1 MFVKSFCCALSGIR
15 AVTVA
20 VEVNISSGIGM
31 FLVGLPDNAVR
42 ESQERIRAA
51 FENSHYKMSGRKV
64 VVNLS
69 PADLRK
75 EGSAYDLSIAMA
87 ILGASGQ
94 IEAERL
100 DHYMILGE
108 LSLDG
113 SVLPIKGALPA
124 ALEARE
130 QGFDNLILP
139 RENAREAAVAE
150 GINVYGV
157 RSLRE
162 AVDVLQGTF
171 EISPTRIDLK
181 EEFESRQTQFDC
193 DFSEVKGQFQA
204 KRALEIAA
212 AGGHNVLMIGPP
224 GSGKTMLAR
233 RMPTIMPPMTLAESL
248 ETTKIHSVAGKLG
261 SQTGLLTTRPFRA
274 PHHLASQVSLI
285 GGGSTPQPGEI
296 SLAHNGILFLDEL
309 PEFGRNLLETLR
321 QPMENKSVLV
331 SRSRYAVEYPANF
344 MLIAAMNPCPCGY
357 YNHPTKACVCPPG
370 AVYKYLNRISGPLLD
385 RIDLQIEV
393 TPVSLEDLQTQQSP
407 ENSATIRRRVMA
419 ARKIQTQRLAGSG
432 IHTNAMMSSRQM
444 QEFCALDAASSR
456 LLREAMERL
465 ELSARAYD
473 RILKVARTIA
483 DLAGRPSIEPGHI
496 AEAIRYRSLDR
507 SNWGAH

>member
-1 MFVKSFCCALSGIR
+1 MFVKSFCSALSGIR
-15 AVTVA
+15 AVSVA
-20 VEVNISSGIGM
+20 VEVNITPGIGM
-31 FLVGLPDNAVR
+31 FLVGLPDSAVR

-51 FENSHYKMSGRKV
+51 FENSSYKMSGRKV
-64 VVNLS
+64 VVNLA

-75 EGSAYDLSIAMA
+75 EGSAYDLAIAMA
-87 ILGASGQ
+87 ILGATGQ
-94 IEAERL
+94 IDADRL
-100 DHYMILGE
+100 GGRMILGE

-113 SVLPIKGALPA
+113 SILPVKGALPTA
-124 ALEARE
+124 IEARE
-130 QGFDNLILP
+130 QGFESIILP
-139 RENAREAAVAE
+139 RENAREAAVVE
-150 GINVYGV
+150 GLQVYGAS
-157 RSLRE
+157 SLRE
-162 AVDVLQGTF
+162 AAEILQGT
-171 EISPTRIDLK
+171 SATGPTRIDLR
-181 EEFESRQTQFDC
+181 EEFEARQNRFDA
-193 DFSEVKGQFQA
+193 DFSDVKGQIQV

-233 RMPTIMPPMTLAESL
+233 RMPSIVPPMTLNEAL

-261 SQTGLLTTRPFRA
+261 SHTGLLTTRPFRC

-285 GGGSTPQPGEI
+285 GGGSSPQPGEI

-309 PEFGRNLLETLR
+309 PEFGRSLLETLR
-321 QPMENKSVLV
+321 QPMENKSVSV

-393 TPVSLEDLQTQQSP
+393 TPVPLDDLQTQQTP
-407 ENSATIRRRVMA
+407 ESSSEIRQRVIA
-419 ARKIQTQRLAGSG
+419 AREIQTRRFADSG
-432 IHTNAMMSSRQM
+432 MHTNAMMNSRQLR
-444 QEFCALDAASSR
+444 EFCALDDASAR
-456 LLREAMERL
+456 LLRQAMERL

-483 DLAGRPSIEPGHI
+483 DLAGNVSIEPGHI

-507 SNWGAH
+507 SNWGR

>member
-1 MFVKSFCCALSGIR
+1 MFVKSFCSALSGIR
-15 AVTVA
+15 AVSVA
-20 VEVNISSGIGM
+20 VEVNITPGIGM
-31 FLVGLPDNAVR
+31 FLVGLPDSAVR

-51 FENSHYKMSGRKV
+51 FENSSYKMSGRKV
-64 VVNLS
+64 VVNLA

-75 EGSAYDLSIAMA
+75 EGSAYDLAIALA
-87 ILGASGQ
+87 ILGATGQ
-94 IEAERL
+94 IDADRL
-100 DHYMILGE
+100 GGRMILGE

-113 SVLPIKGALPA
+113 SILPVKGALPA
-124 ALEARE
+124 AIEARE
-130 QGFDNLILP
+130 QGFESIILP
-139 RENAREAAVAE
+139 RENTREAAVVE
-150 GINVYGV
+150 GLQVYGAS
-157 RSLRE
+157 SLRE
-162 AVDVLQGTF
+162 AAEILQGT
-171 EISPTRIDLK
+171 SATGPTRIDLH
-181 EEFESRQTQFDC
+181 EEFEARQNRFDA
-193 DFSEVKGQFQA
+193 DFSDVKGQLQV

-233 RMPTIMPPMTLAESL
+233 RMPSIVPPMTLNEAL

-261 SQTGLLTTRPFRA
+261 SHTGLLTARPFRS

-285 GGGSTPQPGEI
+285 GGGSSPQPGEI

-309 PEFGRNLLETLR
+309 PEFGRSLLETLR
-321 QPMENKSVLV
+321 QPMENKSVSV

-393 TPVSLEDLQTQQSP
+393 TPVPLDDLQTRQTP
-407 ENSATIRRRVMA
+407 ESSSEIRRRVIA
-419 ARKIQTQRLAGSG
+419 AREIQTRRFAGSG
-432 IHTNAMMSSRQM
+432 MHTNAMMNSRQLR
-444 QEFCALDAASSR
+444 EFCALDDASAR
-456 LLREAMERL
+456 LLRQAMERL

-483 DLAGRPSIEPGHI
+483 DLAGSASIEPGHI

-507 SNWGAH
+507 SNWGR

>member
-15 AVTVA
+15 AVPVA
-20 VEVNISSGIGM
+20 VEVNISAGIGM

-51 FENSHYKMSGRKV
+51 FENSSYKMSGRKV

-75 EGSAYDLSIAMA
+75 EGSAYDLAIAMA
-87 ILGASGQ
+87 ILGATGQ
-94 IEAERL
+94 LDAEKLNRR
-100 DHYMILGE
+100 MILGE

-130 QGFDNLILP
+130 QGFESLILP
-139 RENAREAAVAE
+139 GENAREAAVVQ
-150 GINVYGV
+150 GIDVYGV

-162 AVDVLQGTF
+162 AVAVLQGTSD
-171 EISPTRIDLK
+171 ITPTRIDLK
-181 EEFESRQTQFDC
+181 KEFEARQEQFDG
-193 DFSEVKGQFQA
+193 DFSEVKGQFQV

-233 RMPTIMPPMTLAESL
+233 RLPSIMPPMTLAEAL

-261 SQTGLLTTRPFRA
+261 MHIGLLTSRPFRA

-285 GGGSTPQPGEI
+285 GGGSSPQPGEI

-357 YNHPTKACVCPPG
+357 YNHPSKACVCPPG
-370 AVYKYLNRISGPLLD
+370 AVYKYLNRISGPLFD
-385 RIDLQIEV
+385 RIDLHIEV
-393 TPVSLEDLQTQQSP
+393 TPVSLDDLQTRQFP
-407 ENSATIRRRVMA
+407 ESSATIRRRVMA
-419 ARKIQTQRLAGSG
+419 ARDRQTQRFGESG
-432 IHTNAMMSSRQM
+432 IHTNAMMNSRQVK
-444 QEFCALDAASSR
+444 EFCTLDAASSR
-456 LLREAMERL
+456 LLRDAMERL

-483 DLAGRPSIEPGHI
+483 DLEGRSEIGPGDI

-507 SNWGAH
+507 SNWGGH